1 MERALTLVATGTLTI
16 EMVRSSKG
24 KMIPLPQT
32 INQSTGKESTC
43 QTGFSDVAW
52 GKATRSYATSARS
65 LAIVKFDAIIQDAK
79 EFLKPTRSRNKSTE
93 ALDIINIDEEDDERA
108 HLVDNNSDEN

>member
-1 MERALTLVATGTLTI
+1 MH
-16 EMVRSSKG
+16 
-24 KMIPLPQT
+24 
-32 INQSTGKESTC
+32 

-65 LAIVKFDAIIQDAK
+65 LAIVKFDAIVQDTK
-79 EFLKPTRSRNKSTE
+79 EFLKPTRSRNKTTE
-93 ALDIINIDEEDDERA
+93 ALDIININEEDDERA

>member
-1 MERALTLVATGTLTI
+1 MH
-16 EMVRSSKG
+16 
-24 KMIPLPQT
+24 
-32 INQSTGKESTC
+32 

-52 GKATRSYATSARS
+52 GKATCSYATSARS
-65 LAIVKFDAIIQDAK
+65 LVIVKFDAIIQDAK

-108 HLVDNNSDEN
+108 HLVDNDSDEN

>member
-1 MERALTLVATGTLTI
+1 M
-16 EMVRSSKG
+16 
-24 KMIPLPQT
+24 
-32 INQSTGKESTC
+32 
-43 QTGFSDVAW
+43 
-52 GKATRSYATSARS
+52 SARS

-93 ALDIINIDEEDDERA
+93 ALDIINIDEEDDEQA